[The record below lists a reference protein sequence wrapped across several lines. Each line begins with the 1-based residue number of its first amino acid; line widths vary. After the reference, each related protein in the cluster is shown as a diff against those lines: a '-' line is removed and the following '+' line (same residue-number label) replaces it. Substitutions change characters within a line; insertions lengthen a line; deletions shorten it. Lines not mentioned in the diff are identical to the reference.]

1 LRASND
7 AAVSIAP
14 PKIPYGGFS
23 PVRLQGRYFRRGL
36 PSSRVLPSAGLPSPF
51 VPIADHVASPYCAG
65 ERGALVHL
73 RSSGFRHS
81 TPGVLAPVRVL
92 VSRSICTYL
101 TPCAPLAGTSR
112 LHRSAAYTGCHR
124 CAPVLRRLGNP
135 RLVLSFRGWS
145 FATGRPLGPRGTLR
159 LLVPSTSPKTLAFNS
174 KEPSRHSRS
183 SSHSDS
189 GEGCDFGALLRF
201 ACATTCCFLSP
212 PVGAGQICTQPT
224 RAFTSGLPTVWSPAP
239 PPDIA
244 TVPTG

>member
-1 LRASND
+1 MGETHLPSPGRTMALCGLRMMPRFPSP
-7 AAVSIAP
+7 P

-36 PSSRVLPSAGLPSPF
+36 PGSRGLPSAGLPSPF

-73 RSSGFRHS
+73 RSSGFCRS

-135 RLVLSFRGWS
+135 RLVLSSWMFFRNMSPSGTPGKS
-145 FATGRPLGPRGTLR
+145 SAACAQYFTEDAGLQLQGTVSAFPIILTLR
-159 LLVPSTSPKTLAFNS
+159 F
-174 KEPSRHSRS
+174 
-183 SSHSDS
+183 
-189 GEGCDFGALLRF
+189 
-201 ACATTCCFLSP
+201 
-212 PVGAGQICTQPT
+212 
-224 RAFTSGLPTVWSPAP
+224 W
-239 PPDIA
+239 
-244 TVPTG
+244 

>member
-1 LRASND
+1 ML
-7 AAVSIAP
+7 
-14 PKIPYGGFS
+14 
-23 PVRLQGRYFRRGL
+23 
-36 PSSRVLPSAGLPSPF
+36 
-51 VPIADHVASPYCAG
+51 
-65 ERGALVHL
+65 
-73 RSSGFRHS
+73 
-81 TPGVLAPVRVL
+81 
-92 VSRSICTYL
+92 SRSIFTYL

-145 FATGRPLGPRGTLR
+145 FATGRPLGSRGTLR

-201 ACATTCCFLSP
+201 ACATTCCFVSP
-212 PVGAGQICTQPT
+212 PVGADQICTQPT

-239 PPDIA
+239 PPDI
-244 TVPTG
+244 TTMPTGKHALTGLSPARSSTSLTALSGQS

>member
-1 LRASND
+1 MRASND

-14 PKIPYGGFS
+14 PKIPYSGFS

-81 TPGVLAPVRVL
+81 TPGVLAPVRVI

-124 CAPVLRRLGNP
+124 CAPVLRRLGSP
-135 RLVLSFRGWS
+135 RLVLGFRGCS
-145 FATGRPLGPRGTLR
+145 FATCRPLGPRGTLR

-189 GEGCDFGALLRF
+189 GEGAISGLYYGSLALRPVASLAPLSEQARF
-201 ACATTCCFLSP
+201 APSLR
-212 PVGAGQICTQPT
+212 G
-224 RAFTSGLPTVWSPAP
+224 RLLPGFRRFGHPRRRR
-239 PPDIA
+239 I
-244 TVPTG
+244 